1 MVLAERELLQREA
14 RDLNPADKI
23 CIDHIDETAEE
34 EKAEGDLAEEKEPTS
49 EEKTVDS
56 GRDLGGQTEHVVGKH
71 VQKEIASEM
80 MVPSMKVLQRGASSL
95 LRFLVAVSM
104 RQASL
109 AGSVDSEEGGVQ
121 ISPDEAPS
129 APEDARQV
137 ARGAR
142 EQSNSKVD
150 GAAAA
155 VLPPARERSMYGTP
169 LTQMQTHVDTLHQV
183 SYRNKLF
190 CAVNDF

>member
-14 RDLNPADKI
+14 RDLNPADNI
-23 CIDHIDETAEE
+23 CVDHVDETAEE
-34 EKAEGDLAEEKEPTS
+34 EKAEGDLAEEKEPTA

-56 GRDLGGQTEHVVGKH
+56 AKELGGQTEHVPGKQ

-109 AGSVDSEEGGVQ
+109 AGSVESGEGGVQ
-121 ISPDEAPS
+121 NSPDEAPS
-129 APEDARQV
+129 GPEDARHV
-137 ARGAR
+137 ARGAQ
-142 EQSNSKVD
+142 EQSSSKVD
-150 GAAAA
+150 GGAAAA
-155 VLPPARERSMYGTP
+155 ALPPARERSMYGTP

-183 SYRNKLF
+183 SFCTKLF
-190 CAVNDF
+190 CCK